1 MAGLTLL
8 LAACGG
14 GDAPPPAAAPATADT
29 PAAGRGAATGRAQGA
44 QAATQADTGTE
55 LIRET
60 FAFRSSGRDPFQS
73 LLKSAS
79 VRPLITDLRIVGINY
94 DPRYPVQS
102 VVTLQDTSLHKRY
115 TLKVNDQV
123 GRIHVTEIR
132 AQEVVLTIQ
141 EFGAE
146 RQVVLALKRRQEE
159 AR

>member
-1 MAGLTLL
+1 MLVF

-14 GDAPPPAAAPATADT
+14 SAPPAAAAPAT
-29 PAAGRGAATGRAQGA
+29 PEGGAAAAAPGKGASKGRGGELPPPQL
-44 QAATQADTGTE
+44 DTNTE
-55 LIRET
+55 LMRET
-60 FAFRSSGRDPFQS
+60 FGYRSSGRDPFLS

-94 DPRYPVQS
+94 DPRYPAQS
-102 VVTLQDTSLHKRY
+102 VVTLQDTTLHKRY
-115 TLKVNDQV
+115 TLKVSDQV

-132 AQEVVLTIQ
+132 AEEVVLTIQ

-146 RQVVLALKRRQEE
+146 RQVVLALKRRPEE

>member
-1 MAGLTLL
+1 M
-8 LAACGG
+8 
-14 GDAPPPAAAPATADT
+14 
-29 PAAGRGAATGRAQGA
+29 
-44 QAATQADTGTE
+44 
-55 LIRET
+55 RET
-60 FAFRSSGRDPFQS
+60 FGFRSSGRDPFLS
-73 LLKSAS
+73 LLKSGS

-102 VVTLQDTSLHKRY
+102 VVTLQDTTLHKRY

-132 AQEVVLTIQ
+132 AQEVVLTIE